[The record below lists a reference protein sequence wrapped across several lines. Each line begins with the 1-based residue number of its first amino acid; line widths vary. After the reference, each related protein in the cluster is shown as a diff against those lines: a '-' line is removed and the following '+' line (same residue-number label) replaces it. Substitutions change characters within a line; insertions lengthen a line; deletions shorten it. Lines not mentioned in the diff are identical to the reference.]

1 MIYNST
7 NFIFYDNNN
16 DSYDKPWQN
25 LLHKISSAYMTK
37 PFGVVKI
44 ESGASVDQ
52 MFGKS
57 PRKPANEWE
66 WICLSIERKN
76 YQKCTHAMLIA
87 NDLYTF
93 NDNKLQS

>member
-1 MIYNST
+1 MNPHESLGDFMIYNST

-44 ESGASVDQ
+44 ESGGQEPV
-52 MFGKS
+52 
-57 PRKPANEWE
+57 
-66 WICLSIERKN
+66 
-76 YQKCTHAMLIA
+76 
-87 NDLYTF
+87 
-93 NDNKLQS
+93 